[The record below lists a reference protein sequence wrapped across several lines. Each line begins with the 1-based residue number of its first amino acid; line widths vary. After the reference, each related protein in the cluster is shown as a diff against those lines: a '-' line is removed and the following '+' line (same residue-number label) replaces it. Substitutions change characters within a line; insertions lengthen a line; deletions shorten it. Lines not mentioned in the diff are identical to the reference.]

1 LLEDR
6 KPANTRPADLES
18 GRNNVEKPQPVT
30 PNTTDDSIPPKPS
43 PVPFHRTRRGI
54 IIIVVVAVVALAA
67 IIGGAVGGSL
77 SKKSVSLPSSPA
89 GGSATS
95 SAVQNGDPLGF
106 TSIRSP
112 TPVLPTAITPDQG
125 SGSTNGGGMGTNKV
139 HAEATPAP
147 ALLSD
152 WQELGLVT

>member
-1 LLEDR
+1 MLEDR
-6 KPANTRPADLES
+6 KPADPRVADPEA
-18 GRNNVEKPQPVT
+18 GRNNVEKPPPVT

-43 PVPFHRTRRGI
+43 PIPFHRTRRGI

-77 SKKSVSLPSSPA
+77 SKKSVPSVSLPSGPAA
-89 GGSATS
+89 GGSAS
-95 SAVQNGDPLGF
+95 SVVPNGDPLGF
-106 TSIRSP
+106 TSIRGP
-112 TPVLPTAITPDQG
+112 TPTAIPTDQG
-125 SGSTNGGGMGTNKV
+125 SGSGGIGTNKV

>member
-1 LLEDR
+1 MLEDR
-6 KPANTRPADLES
+6 KPADPRVADLEA
-18 GRNNVEKPQPVT
+18 GRNNVEKPPPVT

-43 PVPFHRTRRGI
+43 SIPFHRTRRGI

-77 SKKSVSLPSSPA
+77 SKKSVPSIPLPSSPA
-89 GGSATS
+89 GGSAT
-95 SAVQNGDPLGF
+95 NGDPLN
-106 TSIRSP
+106 SIRGP
-112 TPVLPTAITPDQG
+112 TSTAIPTDQG
-125 SGSTNGGGMGTNKV
+125 SGSTSRGEIGPNKV
-139 HAEATPAP
+139 QAEATPAP